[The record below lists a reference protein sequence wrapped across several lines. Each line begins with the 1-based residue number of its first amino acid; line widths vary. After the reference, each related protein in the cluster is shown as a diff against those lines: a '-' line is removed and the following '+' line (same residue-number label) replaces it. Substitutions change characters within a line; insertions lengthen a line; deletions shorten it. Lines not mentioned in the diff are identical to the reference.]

1 MEPAAENNK
10 GGGHFRKSE
19 ALLLLFSPGPYY
31 LPSGIPSFISAGALS
46 PSTVVLSPRPSHIL
60 TKLKISPSGHAENI
74 LRMGKIDTNGRRRRK
89 ITRRTPPPSTG
100 RLIWTDGLKTLAGK
114 NRATY
119 LLSKGR
125 GDLRVADEERRTTT
139 RDRSREPL
147 LQKGDGRQ
155 WRGYKGDGRRR
166 RRRRKGR
173 TPPHP
178 SRGAAIVSH
187 NEML

>member
-74 LRMGKIDTNGRRRRK
+74 LRMGKIDKNGRRRRK

-119 LLSKGR
+119 LLSKGQR
-125 GDLRVADEERRTTT
+125 GFEGGRRGEEDDDEGQVTRTTPT
-139 RDRSREPL
+139 
-147 LQKGDGRQ
+147 KGGRASMERIQ
-155 WRGYKGDGRRR
+155 RGR
-166 RRRRKGR
+166 
-173 TPPHP
+173 
-178 SRGAAIVSH
+178 
-187 NEML
+187 